1 MSKAFAETRERFA
14 AWIAASETNANVQP
28 PVSVEAFKKLMLE
41 VDTEAISW
49 LVSNK
54 EYSLYHAESQVTPDK
69 SYWRNDTEQV
79 MAEQAMVEDG

>member
-1 MSKAFAETRERFA
+1 
-14 AWIAASETNANVQP
+14 
-28 PVSVEAFKKLMLE
+28 MLE

-79 MAEQAMVEDG
+79 MAEQAMVEDGWASDGWWMSISYIIRLMS